1 MVLLFIQQL
10 VLSIF
15 IIQRKRYITSIH
27 HTMIIVVFPF
37 CSILTNHLTSRETE
51 SSIQLSERSF
61 HLTLSKSFFPHSS
74 ILTCLQGD
82 NGFFLLSTD
91 ALSLTISFYSHD
103 LITQLLQ
110 VSGEYLTVHALP
122 ILPFTYQI
130 QMEKEAIFLQKQ
142 SVLSRRIYMNFY

>member
-10 VLSIF
+10 VLSIS
-15 IIQRKRYITSIH
+15 IIQRKRSIASIH

-37 CSILTNHLTSRETE
+37 CSFLSNHLTSRETE
-51 SSIQLSERSF
+51 TTIQLSERSF
-61 HLTLSKSFFPHSS
+61 HLTLPKSFFPHSS
-74 ILTCLQGD
+74 IVICLQGD

-91 ALSLTISFYSHD
+91 AISLTISFYSHD

-122 ILPFTYQI
+122 IFPFTYQI
-130 QMEKEAIFLQKQ
+130 QMEKESIFLQKQ
-142 SVLSRRIYMNFY
+142 SVLSRRIHIKLY